1 MSFLTLERVA
11 KTYPDG
17 TAAVHQVDLTINE
30 GEFIVLLG
38 PSGCGKTTTLRMVAG
53 LELATGGVIRLAGDD
68 VTAKRPSE
76 RDVGFVFQFY
86 ALYPHLTVRDNLAFP
101 LQAIGVGRIERATR
115 IAEVAAAV
123 GITGMLHEYP
133 RQLSG
138 GDQQR
143 VSLARAMI
151 RRPRLWLMDEP
162 LGTLDAD
169 QRQQLGAF
177 IKAQQQRH
185 RVTTLFVTHDQ
196 EEAMHLADRI
206 VVMEAGRVVQVG
218 TPTDVY
224 EQPATRFAAHFVGS
238 PGMNLIRGV
247 ITDGIFRS
255 GEFALPVPRSTVSE
269 TPVRNG
275 AVELG
280 IRPEYLSLVALG
292 SGELGA
298 PVEPGAPVGPVAPA
312 ETGATHACTGTVLLD
327 EFLGDI
333 RLVHVQVGDVRLVVR
348 TAAHQHHAPGSLVKV
363 TCAPSGIRLFDVQ
376 TGERW

>member
-17 TAAVHQVDLTINE
+17 TPAVHQVDLTIRD

-53 LELATGGVIRLAGDD
+53 LELATAGCIRLAGED
-68 VTAKRPSE
+68 VTARRPSE

-86 ALYPHLTVRDNLAFP
+86 ALYPHLTVRGNLAFP
-101 LQAIGVGRIERATR
+101 LQAIGTSRAERHTR
-115 IAEVAAAV
+115 ITEVAAAV
-123 GITGMLHEYP
+123 GITALLDAFP

-169 QRQQLGAF
+169 QRQQLGSF
-177 IKAQQQRH
+177 IKQQQQLH

-196 EEAMHLADRI
+196 DEAMHLADRI
-206 VVMEAGRVVQVG
+206 VVMEAGRVVQIG
-218 TPTDVY
+218 TPAEVY
-224 EQPATRFAAHFVGS
+224 DQPANRFCAHFVGS
-238 PGMNLIRGV
+238 PGMNLLRGA
-247 ITDGIFRS
+247 IADGVFRS
-255 GEFALPVPRSTVSE
+255 GGVVLPVSSQAAGRS
-269 TPVRNG
+269 G

-280 IRPEYLSLVALG
+280 VRPEHLRFTTAADAGGL
-292 SGELGA
+292 
-298 PVEPGAPVGPVAPA
+298 P
-312 ETGATHACTGTVLLD
+312 GTVILD

-333 RLVHVQVGDVRLVVR
+333 RLVHVQIGAARLVVR
-348 TAAHQHHAPGSLVKV
+348 AAASQRHAPGALVHV
-363 TCAPSGIRLFDVQ
+363 ACAAAGIRLFDAQ
-376 TGERW
+376 TGIRW

>member
-17 TAAVHQVDLTINE
+17 TPAVHHVDLTVHE

-53 LELATGGVIRLAGDD
+53 LELATGGVIRLAGED

-101 LQAIGVGRIERATR
+101 LQASGVSRPERATR
-115 IAEVAAAV
+115 IAEVAVAV
-123 GITGMLHEYP
+123 GITALLDEYP

-169 QRQQLGAF
+169 QRQQLGSF

-218 TPTDVY
+218 TPEDVY
-224 EQPATRFAAHFVGS
+224 QHPATRFAAHFVGS

-247 ITDGIFRS
+247 LSEGFFRS
-255 GEFALPVPRSTVSE
+255 GDLVVPVPVPVPLAVPLVTDSASSRS
-269 TPVRNG
+269 VRDG

-280 IRPEYLSLVALG
+280 IRPEYLSF
-292 SGELGA
+292 
-298 PVEPGAPVGPVAPA
+298 VAPG
-312 ETGATHACTGTVLLD
+312 TPDACPGTVLFD

-333 RLVHVQVGDVRLVVR
+333 RLVHVQVGEVRLVVR
-348 TAAHQHHAPGSLVKV
+348 APAKQRYAPGSPVQV
-363 TCAPSGIRLFDVQ
+363 ACAPSGIRLFDVQ
-376 TGERW
+376 SGARW